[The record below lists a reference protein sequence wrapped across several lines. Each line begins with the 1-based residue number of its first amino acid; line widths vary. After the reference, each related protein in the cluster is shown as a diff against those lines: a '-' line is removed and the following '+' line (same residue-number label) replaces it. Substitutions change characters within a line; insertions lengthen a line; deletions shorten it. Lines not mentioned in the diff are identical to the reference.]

1 MLNKVKK
8 IGGYPSPFVTVEE
21 KSKKE
26 YGLEYLKKMYSEWN
40 SQSPNNQDNK
50 KRKFDK
56 SRAYS
61 DGMQDV
67 SKYKDLLDVEGD
79 TSYLN
84 LDWTPVAIIPKFVD
98 VIVGGISNQE
108 HDVLCKA
115 IDPTSIDKR
124 KQDQYNFYSKM
135 IFADFAQDFSERVG
149 RDVRPKGFV
158 PQSNE
163 ELDIYMQLD
172 YKQGLEIAMEQ
183 GINFIMK
190 QNSFDEIRNRVIRD
204 LVVLGI
210 GAMKT
215 YIDNQEGVKLK
226 YVDPVNLITSHST
239 RPDFTEI
246 QHAGEVYNITI
257 SELKRMAGDQLS
269 EDDYKN
275 IAEAYTGKNNNP
287 TKINNNNHFDSN
299 LGSYSYDYDD
309 FSITILDAEFLS
321 LDTINYEKKEND
333 FGGYSVN
340 KKPGKYKVPKKSK
353 NKREKIDLSVKVVYT
368 GKYII
373 NTDYIFDYGLLKNM
387 TRPIENISETNLSYI
402 IYQPNVYKMA
412 SKSLVDRMI
421 PFADQVQLSH
431 LKIQQLIAKARPK
444 GAAFELGALENVP
457 KGDGTNFTPLDLQ
470 EVYDQTGNIYYRR
483 QADDGS
489 MGHAVPIVELEN
501 GIGKDVMS
509 LIQIY
514 QYNLQMIRDVTGL
527 NEARD
532 ASTPD
537 KESLVG
543 VQKMALLASNNA
555 TRNINSGFLN
565 ITKRVSEDIVLK
577 LQDFFKYSNNKS
589 VYHFALGDDMQAN
602 IEMMED
608 IPARN
613 FGIFVDIAPDEE
625 QRMLLEQNI
634 QVSLAQQQL
643 RIEDVI
649 SVRRIKNVKLANQ
662 MLVFKRK
669 KMQEEQQK
677 IAQQQSQM
685 NAQVQQQSAQAT
697 SQMKQQELQMEAQ
710 IDQAKMKF
718 KADVDSQKVQMEYS
732 LKEKFEINQ
741 HKRRLKEIELGLTIK
756 NETEIQKEGMKSE
769 RENKKDMNRMAIEKK
784 QKSE

>member
-1 MLNKVKK
+1 
-8 IGGYPSPFVTVEE
+8 
-21 KSKKE
+21 
-26 YGLEYLKKMYSEWN
+26 
-40 SQSPNNQDNK
+40 
-50 KRKFDK
+50 
-56 SRAYS
+56 
-61 DGMQDV
+61 
-67 SKYKDLLDVEGD
+67 
-79 TSYLN
+79 
-84 LDWTPVAIIPKFVD
+84 
-98 VIVGGISNQE
+98 
-108 HDVLCKA
+108 
-115 IDPTSIDKR
+115 
-124 KQDQYNFYSKM
+124 
-135 IFADFAQDFSERVG
+135 
-149 RDVRPKGFV
+149 
-158 PQSNE
+158 
-163 ELDIYMQLD
+163 
-172 YKQGLEIAMEQ
+172 
-183 GINFIMK
+183 
-190 QNSFDEIRNRVIRD
+190 
-204 LVVLGI
+204 
-210 GAMKT
+210 
-215 YIDNQEGVKLK
+215 
-226 YVDPVNLITSHST
+226 
-239 RPDFTEI
+239 
-246 QHAGEVYNITI
+246 
-257 SELKRMAGDQLS
+257 
-269 EDDYKN
+269 
-275 IAEAYTGKNNNP
+275 
-287 TKINNNNHFDSN
+287 
-299 LGSYSYDYDD
+299 
-309 FSITILDAEFLS
+309 
-321 LDTINYEKKEND
+321 
-333 FGGYSVN
+333 
-340 KKPGKYKVPKKSK
+340 
-353 NKREKIDLSVKVVYT
+353 
-368 GKYII
+368 
-373 NTDYIFDYGLLKNM
+373 
-387 TRPIENISETNLSYI
+387 
-402 IYQPNVYKMA
+402 
-412 SKSLVDRMI
+412 
-421 PFADQVQLSH
+421 
-431 LKIQQLIAKARPK
+431 
-444 GAAFELGALENVP
+444 
-457 KGDGTNFTPLDLQ
+457 
-470 EVYDQTGNIYYRR
+470 
-483 QADDGS
+483 

-514 QYNLQMIRDVTGL
+514 QYNLQMIRDVTGV